1 MRSSIALGPL
11 AAADQWA
18 AAWFINHSSSHLTP
32 HPTYTQ
38 DLDQFE
44 LQVQTTAI
52 MIVDQFQDVLKK
64 TSLLPIPTA
73 TPTSVSPIPS
83 FVHDSPDHQ
92 FVGDAGK
99 KTLWVVFVLMIIAS
113 ATFTGLSWRVPLV
126 SIAAR
131 LLLRF
136 GKLTTTLVQAPL
148 SHHYHHHYPHRRHLV
163 LRHGHW

>member
-11 AAADQWA
+11 VAADQWA
-18 AAWFINHSSSHLTP
+18 AACFINHSSSHLTP

-73 TPTSVSPIPS
+73 TPTSVSPVPS
-83 FVHDSPDHQ
+83 VYPDSPDHQ
-92 FVGDAGK
+92 FVGDSGK

-126 SIAAR
+126 STAAR
-131 LLLRF
+131 PLSRLT
-136 GKLTTTLVQAPL
+136 KLTMFV
-148 SHHYHHHYPHRRHLV
+148 V
-163 LRHGHW
+163 